1 MGRYKGDTRGH
12 VYWEYPMLSS
22 VRMQNG
28 SAVCECV
35 SLAFQW
41 LVFYLQ
47 PRSAVQEYGGGEHHL
62 YGGDA
67 YGVWM
72 DLPRMGVLYWEPEVM
87 ETFSRLVGCKP
98 ECVP

>member
-1 MGRYKGDTRGH
+1 MPMGRYKGDTRGH

-47 PRSAVQEYGGGEHHL
+47 RRSAVQEHGGGEHHL
-62 YGGDA
+62 YGGDT
-67 YGVWM
+67 YGVWLVYP
-72 DLPRMGVLYWEPEVM
+72 DGGPIWEPEVM
-87 ETFSRLVGCKP
+87 DILPPGWL
-98 ECVP
+98 